1 MSSIP
6 FTVFSAFAALA
17 AVLALIWLAARAAR
31 LSGLAP
37 RGGISRRLS
46 LVETLALDQRRRL
59 YLLRCDG
66 RELLVLAG
74 GGSDTPIGWLGVSE
88 REP

>member
-6 FTVFSAFAALA
+6 FTILYALAVLA

-37 RGGISRRLS
+37 RAGTGRRLG
-46 LVETLALDQRRRL
+46 LVETLAIDQRRRL
-59 YLLRCDG
+59 YLVRCDG

-74 GGSDTPIGWLGVSE
+74 GGSEVPLGWLDAPE
-88 REP
+88 RQP